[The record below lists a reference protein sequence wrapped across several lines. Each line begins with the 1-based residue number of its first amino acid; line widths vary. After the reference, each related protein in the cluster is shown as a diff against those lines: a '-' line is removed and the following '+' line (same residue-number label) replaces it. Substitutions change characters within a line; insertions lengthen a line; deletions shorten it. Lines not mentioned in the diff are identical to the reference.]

1 MDMATLEEIKKK
13 TKTAAMVVALSGVTV
28 AQAQENST
36 FSSETEKTRSE
47 MSFDAQ
53 RADIIR
59 EDPETYLDVKNNVEK
74 KLASQ
79 FNAPVSDAN
88 RQLSIEQTAIG
99 PFPGFVAVDELD
111 TDFEKYK
118 SNFASINPEIA
129 RETREVN
136 SKEDLYQ
143 YNGMAHFDPND
154 KKIHQPKWIISED
167 LQQKLQSLPPSWTS
181 KLLLSDTPADIATF
195 YHEKGHSFHDARG
208 QTDAMLRE
216 YQTPDMLVEK
226 NFVTEKVA
234 YTIQCLSLA
243 NIWKQ
248 CKDAG
253 METIEINGEKQ
264 PLSDIFSQIPELKTE
279 IEKNGFDYNSKESLS
294 RIINVASLSWD
305 KDYLP
310 AYAQSQFIDEAQ
322 DCGSANIMNQIIA
335 AREHKQILIDMTKNL
350 DIGYGIKIDIP
361 EDCLSSMMPSQDF
374 AQNLTSKYTEF
385 SPSTDGLLAIDGY
398 LDGLNLKN
406 DEAKDKYIR
415 QQYENIVNRSP
426 DADLKLKELM
436 LNCCNPNNNM
446 IYYTD
451 NIQERNIGGI
461 QTLSPDLGKTTYT
474 VSRLDQRD
482 DLAQKREKSLENS
495 EHTVSKTKVLTSAE
509 ISQALYH
516 QGR

>member
-1 MDMATLEEIKKK
+1 MATLEEIKKK
-13 TKTAAMVVALSGVTV
+13 TKTAAMVVALSGITV

-143 YNGMAHFDPND
+143 YDGMAHFDPND
-154 KKIHQPKWIISED
+154 KKIHQPQWIVSED
-167 LQQKLQSLPPSWTS
+167 LQNKIQNLSPSWTF
-181 KLLLSDTPADIATF
+181 KLLLNDTPADIATF
-195 YHEKGHSFHDARG
+195 YHEKGHAFHDTRG
-208 QTDAMLRE
+208 QTDAMLRL
-216 YQTPDMLVEK
+216 YQTPDMRVEK

-234 YTIQCLSLA
+234 YTIQCLTLA
-243 NIWKQ
+243 NIGKQ
-248 CKDAG
+248 CQDAG
-253 METIEINGEKQ
+253 IETIEINGKKQ
-264 PLSDIFSQIPELKTE
+264 PLAEIFSQLPELKE
-279 IEKNGFDYNSKESLS
+279 EFEKNGFDYNSKESLS
-294 RIINVASLSWD
+294 RIVNIASKSWD

-310 AYAQSQFIDEAQ
+310 AYTQSQFIDEAQ

-335 AREHKQILIDMTKNL
+335 AHEHKQILTDMTKNL
-350 DIGYGIKIDIP
+350 DIGYGVKIDIP
-361 EDCLSSMMPSQDF
+361 ADCVSLMMPPNDF
-374 AQNLTSKYTEF
+374 AQSLTSQYTSF
-385 SPSTDGLLAIDGY
+385 SPSTDGLLAIDAY
-398 LDGLNLKN
+398 LDGLGLKK
-406 DEAKDKYIR
+406 DKAKDEYIR

-436 LNCCNPNNNM
+436 LNCCNKDNNM

-451 NIQERNIGGI
+451 NLQERNIGGI
-461 QTLSPDLGKTTYT
+461 QTLSPDLGKTTYP
-474 VSRLDQRD
+474 VSRLDERT
-482 DLAQKREKSLENS
+482 DLAHKKEKSMENS
-495 EHTVSKTKVLTSAE
+495 ENQVSKTKVLTAAE
-509 ISQALYH
+509 ISQALYN